1 MELDFSGFMSLFI
14 CWFFVSGLSWVQ
26 RKAVLEGD
34 SGLAGLSGPRAAQ
47 RVGLLSRQP
56 KSPDL
61 VLMAGCLWRGCD
73 LRRLTSWS
81 CVE

>member
-34 SGLAGLSGPRAAQ
+34 SGLLGCRVPEQLRGLAYSAGSPNPQIWSWWLVASGGPA
-47 RVGLLSRQP
+47 
-56 KSPDL
+56 
-61 VLMAGCLWRGCD
+61 
-73 LRRLTSWS
+73 T
-81 CVE
+81 